1 MNTSKRN
8 KLHIEF
14 LRVIAIFCVF
24 FNHTNELGYT
34 RFANVGDAPT
44 VPILVIISNL
54 SVIAVPIFFMIS
66 GALLLGRDESYVDV
80 YRKRV
85 LRIVLALLLST
96 FAYRLFLYV
105 LYQNPLNLLYNF
117 AALPFVW
124 GYFSQWYIYSYLA
137 FLVMLPLLRRMVKSM
152 QVKDFIYVFIAHLL
166 FAGVFPIL
174 AYIYSKGQFGIID
187 YFNPTIVMVESI
199 VYSLLGY
206 FVENVIGNKNESE
219 VYNKWF
225 SFKNM
230 WIMIAA
236 SVVALVLLEKFVLY
250 KYHLLTTLDGN
261 WLSDTQ
267 KMLMVIPI
275 VTIYYIVKFLFD
287 RRADSIK
294 PITQKILKSLGSCV
308 FGVYLFEGILRE
320 STFDLF
326 RKMEPSLGVLP
337 ACVVWILIAIA
348 IGFAVVEVLKRIPGL
363 RKIL

>member
-1 MNTSKRN
+1 MKTDKRN
-8 KLHIEF
+8 KIHIEF

-54 SVIAVPIFFMIS
+54 SVIAVPLFFMIS
-66 GALLLGRDESYVDV
+66 GALLLGREESITDV

-152 QVKDFIYVFIAHLL
+152 QVKDFIYVFIAHLVY
-166 FAGVFPIL
+166 AGMFPIL
-174 AYIYSKGQFGIID
+174 AYVYSKGQFGIID
-187 YFNPTIVMVESI
+187 YFNPAIFMVESI

-206 FVENVIGNKNESE
+206 FVENVIGNKENTE

-225 SFKNM
+225 NFRNM

-236 SVVALVLLEKFVLY
+236 SVLSLILLKEFVLY
-250 KYHLLTTLDGN
+250 KYHTIATLDGN

-267 KMLMVIPI
+267 KMLIVVTV
-275 VTIYYIVKFLFD
+275 VTIYYIAKFLFD
-287 RRADSIK
+287 RHEVK
-294 PITQKILKSLGSCV
+294 PAVAKVLKSLGSCV